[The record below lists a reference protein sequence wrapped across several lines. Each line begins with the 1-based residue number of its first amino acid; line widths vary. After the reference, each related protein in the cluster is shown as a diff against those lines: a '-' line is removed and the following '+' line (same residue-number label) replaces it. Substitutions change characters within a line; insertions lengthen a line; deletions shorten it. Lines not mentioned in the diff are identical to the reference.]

1 MITSQKNGR
10 INFKMILILTLIL
23 AGFVYYWF
31 LTKDS
36 LEETYKI
43 KSAAGDFGYK
53 QTYINRTGKDVEE
66 KKINLSDDYWTG
78 GKFGF

>member
-23 AGFVYYWF
+23 AGFVYYWY

-36 LEETYKI
+36 LEETYQI

>member
-1 MITSQKNGR
+1 MVNNHKSGS

-23 AGFVYYWF
+23 AGFIYYWYI
-31 LTKDS
+31 TKDS
-36 LEETYKI
+36 LSETYKI
-43 KSAAGDFGYK
+43 KSAGGESGYE

-66 KKINLSDDYWTG
+66 KEIKLSDDYWTG

>member
-1 MITSQKNGR
+1 MIKNQKNGR
-10 INFKMILILTLIL
+10 INFKMVLILTLIL
-23 AGFVYYWF
+23 AGFIYYWYV
-31 LTKDS
+31 TKDS

-43 KSAAGDFGYK
+43 KSAGGDFGYK